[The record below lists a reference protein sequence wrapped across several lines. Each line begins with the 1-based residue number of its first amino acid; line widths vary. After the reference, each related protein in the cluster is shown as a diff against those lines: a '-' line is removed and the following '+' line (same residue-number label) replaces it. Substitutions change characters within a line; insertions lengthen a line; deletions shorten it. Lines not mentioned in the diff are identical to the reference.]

1 MAGITRWE
9 RAGMAA
15 AWLLRAAAPTHAQDA
30 GTVAPP
36 APVSPP
42 TYKCVSKGKVVYTQ
56 VPCAGGQQI
65 SASGAH
71 KTDKYV
77 PPPQDRAKAARRA
90 QLTPEVREECT
101 GLEGRIKEQDAEF
114 KAKGP
119 GATVQD
125 ETPLVKSRLKF
136 HELKC

>member
-1 MAGITRWE
+1 MAGKTRWE

-15 AWLLRAAAPTHAQDA
+15 AWLLLAAAPARAQEEQV
-30 GTVAPP
+30 T
-36 APVSPP
+36 PP

-56 VPCAGGQQI
+56 IPCPGGREI

-71 KTDKYV
+71 KTDKYQ

-90 QLTPEVREECT
+90 QLTPEAREECT

-125 ETPLVKSRLKF
+125 ETPLVKSKLRY

>member
-1 MAGITRWE
+1 MAGKTRWE

-15 AWLLRAAAPTHAQDA
+15 AWLLLAAVPTHAQDA
-30 GTVAPP
+30 VTVAPP
-36 APVSPP
+36 APVTPP

-71 KTDKYV
+71 KTDKYQ
-77 PPPQDRAKAARRA
+77 PPPQDRAKAARRG
-90 QLTPEVREECT
+90 QLTPEAREECT

-125 ETPLVKSRLKF
+125 ETPLVKSKLRY

>member
-1 MAGITRWE
+1 MAGTTRWE

-15 AWLLRAAAPTHAQDA
+15 AWLLLAAAPALAQDEQV
-30 GTVAPP
+30 T
-36 APVSPP
+36 PP
-42 TYKCVSKGKVVYTQ
+42 TYKCVSKGKVVYSQ
-56 VPCAGGQQI
+56 MPCPGGREI

-71 KTDKYV
+71 RTDKYQ

-90 QLTPEVREECT
+90 QLTPQAREECT

-119 GATVQD
+119 SATVQD
-125 ETPLVKSRLKF
+125 ETPLVKSKVRY

>member
-1 MAGITRWE
+1 MAGTTRWE

-15 AWLLRAAAPTHAQDA
+15 AWLLLAAAPALAQDEQV
-30 GTVAPP
+30 T
-36 APVSPP
+36 PP
-42 TYKCVSKGKVVYTQ
+42 TYKCVSKGNVVYSQ
-56 VPCAGGQQI
+56 MPCPGGREI

-71 KTDKYV
+71 RTDKYQ

-90 QLTPEVREECT
+90 QLTPQAREECT

-119 GATVQD
+119 SATVQD
-125 ETPLVKSRLKF
+125 ETPLVKSKLRY

>member
-1 MAGITRWE
+1 MAGKTRWE
-9 RAGMAA
+9 RAGLAA
-15 AWLLRAAAPTHAQDA
+15 AWLLLAAASARAQDE
-30 GTVAPP
+30 
-36 APVSPP
+36 PVTPP

-56 VPCAGGQQI
+56 IPCQGGREI

-71 KTDKYV
+71 RTDKYQ
-77 PPPQDRAKAARRA
+77 PPPQDRAKATRRA
-90 QLTPEVREECT
+90 QLAPEVREECT

-125 ETPLVKSRLKF
+125 ETPLVKSKLRYN
-136 HELKC
+136 ELKC

>member
-1 MAGITRWE
+1 MAGTTRWE

-15 AWLLRAAAPTHAQDA
+15 AWLLLAAAPALAQDEQV
-30 GTVAPP
+30 T
-36 APVSPP
+36 PP
-42 TYKCVSKGKVVYTQ
+42 TYKCGSKGKVVYSQ
-56 VPCAGGQQI
+56 MPCPGGREI

-71 KTDKYV
+71 RTDKYQ

-90 QLTPEVREECT
+90 QLTPQAREECT

-119 GATVQD
+119 SATVQD
-125 ETPLVKSRLKF
+125 ETPLVKSKLRY